1 MMFNPIEKDKV
12 IIMKLSSFSVVNY
25 RSITT
30 ARKIQTRNMT
40 VLVGKN
46 NEGKSNILR
55 ALTLAMDIMK
65 LYADEP
71 RALNFSP
78 RYLRDRYNWE
88 RDYPMSLQEH
98 NPNGFSSVDLIFEI
112 SEEEIIAIRT
122 LTGIR
127 LTSNIPVRVSIN
139 SSIAKID
146 IPKRGTPAFSNVENK
161 RKIIEFVCNKI
172 DFNFIPAVRT
182 EEDALRVI
190 SSLIGKELATLDADQ
205 EYIAAT
211 DTIDRLQQNVLN
223 HIASQIVTP
232 LQEFLPSVQGIEIHI
247 QKEKRRTALHR
258 NVEVIVNDGTPT
270 PIQQKGDG
278 IKSLTALAML
288 NISNQADRVSVIA
301 IEEPESHLHPESA
314 HQLYETI
321 HALSENH
328 QVVLT
333 THSPL
338 FVNRTSL
345 KDNIIVNAGKATAV
359 KKIKD
364 IRDVLGTKVSDN
376 LINAE
381 HVLVVEGEDDKI
393 ALEKILPHMSES
405 IKKAIQNG
413 TLIIDD
419 MGGAGNLPYKLSFYR
434 NIQCKYYVLL
444 DNDDAGRSAG
454 QNAETQGLLNI
465 RNTTYTICNGS
476 PNAEFEDCLEKTA
489 YAEAV
494 LSEFGVDLNVTE
506 FRGNKK
512 WSDRVADCFRSQ
524 GKQWNDSM
532 EKRVK
537 LCVAKALPSDPSA
550 ALNQHKRSSI
560 DALVTALNA
569 LIA

>member
-1 MMFNPIEKDKV
+1 MR
-12 IIMKLSSFSVVNY
+12 LSSFSVVNY
-25 RSITT
+25 RSITN
-30 ARKIQTRNMT
+30 ARKIQTNNMT

-65 LYADEP
+65 MYSSDP
-71 RALNFSP
+71 RSLRLSANYLKNRT
-78 RYLRDRYNWE
+78 RYVWE
-88 RDYPMSLQEH
+88 RDYPLSLQER
-98 NPNGFSSVDLIFEI
+98 NPNGFSSIELDFELNTGDI
-112 SEEEIIAIRT
+112 SAIRG

-127 LTSNIPVRVSIN
+127 LSGHIPVRVSIN
-139 SSIAKID
+139 HSSVKID

-161 RKIIEFVCNKI
+161 LKIIEYVCSKI

-182 EEDALRVI
+182 EHDALRVVEL
-190 SSLIGKELATLDADQ
+190 LIEKQLLTLELNP
-205 EYIAAT
+205 EYIEAT
-211 DTIDRLQQNVLN
+211 HTMERLQQDVLN
-223 HIASQIVTP
+223 GISAQLVGP
-232 LQEFLPSVQGIEIHI
+232 LQEFLPSVRDVQIHL
-247 QKEKRRTALHR
+247 QKDQRRSSLRHSA
-258 NVEVIVNDGTPT
+258 NVIIDDGTPT
-270 PIQQKGDG
+270 PLQQKGDG

-288 NISNQADRVSVIA
+288 NIPTSRDRVSVIA

-314 HQLYETI
+314 RQLYETI
-321 HALSENH
+321 NALSVNH

-333 THSPL
+333 THSSL
-338 FVNRTSL
+338 FVNRSNL
-345 KDNIIVNAGKATAV
+345 KENIIVDSGKATPV

-393 ALEKILPHMSES
+393 ALEKLLPQMSES

-419 MGGAGNLPYKLSFYR
+419 MSGTGNLPYKLSFYR
-434 NIQCKYYVLL
+434 NLQCKYHVLL
-444 DNDDAGRSAG
+444 DNDDAGRRAG
-454 QNAETQGLLNI
+454 QDAETQGLLNT
-465 RNTTYTICNGS
+465 RNTTYTMCNGS
-476 PNAEFEDCLEKTA
+476 PNAEFEDCLEKAT
-489 YAEAV
+489 YVEAV
-494 LSEFGVDLNVTE
+494 LSEFGVDLNVAE

-512 WSDRVADCFRSQ
+512 WSDRVAECFKSQ
-524 GKQWNDSM
+524 GKQWNDTM

-537 LCVAKALPSDPSA
+537 FCVAEALPSDPA
-550 ALNQHKRSSI
+550 VALNQHKRSSI
-560 DALVTALNA
+560 DALVIALNS

>member
-1 MMFNPIEKDKV
+1 MR
-12 IIMKLSSFSVVNY
+12 LSSFSVVNY
-25 RSITT
+25 RSITN
-30 ARKIQTRNMT
+30 ARKIQTNNMT

-65 LYADEP
+65 MYSSDP
-71 RALNFSP
+71 RSLRLSANYLKNRT
-78 RYLRDRYNWE
+78 RYVWE
-88 RDYPMSLQEH
+88 RDYPLSLQER
-98 NPNGFSSVDLIFEI
+98 NPNGFSSIELDFELNTGDI
-112 SEEEIIAIRT
+112 SAIRG

-127 LTSNIPVRVSIN
+127 LSGHIPVRVSIN
-139 SSIAKID
+139 HSSVKID

-161 RKIIEFVCNKI
+161 LKIIEYVCSKI

-182 EEDALRVI
+182 EHDALRVVEL
-190 SSLIGKELATLDADQ
+190 LIEKQLLTLELNP
-205 EYIAAT
+205 EYIEAT
-211 DTIDRLQQNVLN
+211 HTMERLQQDVLN
-223 HIASQIVTP
+223 GISAQLVGP
-232 LQEFLPSVQGIEIHI
+232 LQEFLPSVRDVQIHL
-247 QKEKRRTALHR
+247 QKDQRRSSLRHSA
-258 NVEVIVNDGTPT
+258 NVIIDDGTPT
-270 PIQQKGDG
+270 PLQQKGDG

-288 NISNQADRVSVIA
+288 NIPTSRDRVSVIA

-314 HQLYETI
+314 RQLYETI
-321 HALSENH
+321 NALSVNH

-338 FVNRTSL
+338 FVNRSNL
-345 KDNIIVNAGKATAV
+345 KENIIVDSGKATPV

-393 ALEKILPHMSES
+393 ALEKLLPQMSES

-419 MGGAGNLPYKLSFYR
+419 MSGTGNLPYKLSFYR
-434 NIQCKYYVLL
+434 NLQCKYHVLL
-444 DNDDAGRSAG
+444 DNDDAGRRAG
-454 QNAETQGLLNI
+454 QDAETQGLLNT
-465 RNTTYTICNGS
+465 RNTTYTMCNGS
-476 PNAEFEDCLEKTA
+476 PNAEFEDCLEKAT
-489 YAEAV
+489 YVEAV
-494 LSEFGVDLNVTE
+494 LSEFGVDLNVAE

-512 WSDRVADCFRSQ
+512 WSDRVAECFKSQ
-524 GKQWNDSM
+524 GKQWNDTM

-537 LCVAKALPSDPSA
+537 FCVAEALPSDPA
-550 ALNQHKRSSI
+550 VALNQHKRSSI
-560 DALVTALNA
+560 DALVIALYS

>member
-1 MMFNPIEKDKV
+1 MR
-12 IIMKLSSFSVVNY
+12 LSSFSVVNY
-25 RSITT
+25 RSITN
-30 ARKIQTRNMT
+30 ARKIQTNNMT

-65 LYADEP
+65 MYSSDP
-71 RALNFSP
+71 RSLRLSANYLKNRT
-78 RYLRDRYNWE
+78 RYVWE
-88 RDYPMSLQEH
+88 RDYPLSLQER
-98 NPNGFSSVDLIFEI
+98 NPNGFSSIELDFELNTGDI
-112 SEEEIIAIRT
+112 SAIRG

-127 LTSNIPVRVSIN
+127 LSGHIPVRVSIN
-139 SSIAKID
+139 HSSVKID

-161 RKIIEFVCNKI
+161 LKIIEYVCSKI

-182 EEDALRVI
+182 EHDALRVVEL
-190 SSLIGKELATLDADQ
+190 LIEKQLLTLELNP
-205 EYIAAT
+205 EYIEAT
-211 DTIDRLQQNVLN
+211 HTMERLQQDVLN
-223 HIASQIVTP
+223 GISAQLVGP
-232 LQEFLPSVQGIEIHI
+232 LQEFLPSVRDVQIHL
-247 QKEKRRTALHR
+247 QKDQRRSSLRHSA
-258 NVEVIVNDGTPT
+258 NVIIDDGTPT
-270 PIQQKGDG
+270 PLQQKGDG

-288 NISNQADRVSVIA
+288 NIPTSRDRVSVIA

-314 HQLYETI
+314 RQLYETI
-321 HALSENH
+321 NALSVNH

-338 FVNRTSL
+338 FVNRSNL
-345 KDNIIVNAGKATAV
+345 KENIIVDSGKATPV

-393 ALEKILPHMSES
+393 ALEKLLPQMSES

-419 MGGAGNLPYKLSFYR
+419 MSGTGNLPYKLSFYR
-434 NIQCKYYVLL
+434 NLQCKYHVLL
-444 DNDDAGRSAG
+444 DNDDAGRRAG
-454 QNAETQGLLNI
+454 QDAETQGLLNT
-465 RNTTYTICNGS
+465 RNTTYTMCNGS
-476 PNAEFEDCLEKTA
+476 PNAEFEDCLEKAT
-489 YAEAV
+489 YVEAV
-494 LSEFGVDLNVTE
+494 LSEFGVDLNVAE

-512 WSDRVADCFRSQ
+512 WSDRVAECFKSQ
-524 GKQWNDSM
+524 GKQWNDTM

-537 LCVAKALPSDPSA
+537 FCVAEALPSDPA
-550 ALNQHKRSSI
+550 VALNQHNRSSI
-560 DALVTALNA
+560 DALVIALNS